1 MGHAFD
7 LQARLA
13 RRNTHITDRDVFVM
27 CLGASI
33 VVQPIVWPD
42 RSFASLMNQGV
53 DWRNRARKLIAAAV
67 LGIFSDPNFY

>member
-1 MGHAFD
+1 
-7 LQARLA
+7 
-13 RRNTHITDRDVFVM
+13 M

-67 LGIFSDPNFY
+67 VGIFADPNFY